1 VSRHAWLKLV
11 PRDRFTEGKDVS
23 LSQPYHALVK
33 LMSSLAVVENVT
45 AGKEVKLASSQSFH
59 ALVKFVPLL
68 KFNAGNDS
76 NEEQP
81 RHAPEKLISSSA
93 SVLNVQAPKDVSAVQ
108 ESHDDAKTVPRD
120 KFNAGNEV
128 NAVQS
133 AHAPWKLISIEASVV
148 NVQAP
153 KEVMAVL
160 VCHE

>member
-1 VSRHAWLKLV
+1 MEFDKSK
-11 PRDRFTEGKDVS
+11 
-23 LSQPYHALVK
+23 
-33 LMSSLAVVENVT
+33 
-45 AGKEVKLASSQSFH
+45 AGKEVRAVHCFH
-59 ALVKFVPLL
+59 ALL
-68 KFNAGNDS
+68 KAM
-76 NEEQP
+76 
-81 RHAPEKLISSSA
+81 SSSA
-93 SVLNVQAPKDVSAVQ
+93 SVLNVIEGKDVSAEQV
-108 ESHDDAKTVPRD
+108 SHDDAKTVPRD